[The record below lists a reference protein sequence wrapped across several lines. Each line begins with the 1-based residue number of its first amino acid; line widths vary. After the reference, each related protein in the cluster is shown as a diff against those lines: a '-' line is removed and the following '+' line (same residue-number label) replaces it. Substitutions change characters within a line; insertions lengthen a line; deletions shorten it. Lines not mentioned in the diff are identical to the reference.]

1 MAFGSLWLPVVVS
14 AVAVWLVSALL
25 HMALK
30 YHRAD
35 YKQIAD
41 EEAVGAALRKAAPGP
56 GLYAIPYC
64 IDGSQMKDPAMQ
76 ERYRTGPVG
85 LIALMKNGPPAM
97 GWLLVFWFLFC
108 LLVSFVAGYLA
119 RHTLTP
125 AAPALLA
132 MRLAGTVAFVGYGFG
147 AIQSSIWQ
155 GIPWSNTVRAL
166 IDSAIYALVTGA
178 VFWWLW
184 PGA

>member
-1 MAFGSLWLPVVVS
+1 MPFGSLWLPVVVS

-30 YHRAD
+30 YHRVD
-35 YKQIAD
+35 YKQITD

-125 AAPALLA
+125 AAPALP
-132 MRLAGTVAFVGYGFG
+132 G
-147 AIQSSIWQ
+147 
-155 GIPWSNTVRAL
+155 RA
-166 IDSAIYALVTGA
+166 SPESRRGRPA
-178 VFWWLW
+178 
-184 PGA
+184 PGAP

>member
-1 MAFGSLWLPVVVS
+1 MPFGSLWLPVVVS

-35 YKQIAD
+35 YKQLAD
-41 EEAVGAALRKAAPGP
+41 EEAVGAALRKAAPAP

-64 IDGSQMKDPAMQ
+64 LDAAAMKDPAVQ
-76 ERYRTGPVG
+76 ERYRKGPVG
-85 LIALMKNGPPAM
+85 LVALMKSGPPAM
-97 GWLLVFWFLFC
+97 GRHLGLWLLFC

-119 RHTLTP
+119 RHTLT
-125 AAPALLA
+125 AASPELLA
-132 MRLAGTVAFVGYGFG
+132 MRLTGTVAFVGYGFG

-155 GIPWSNTVRAL
+155 GIPWSNTVRSL
-166 IDSAIYALVTGA
+166 IDAAIYALVTGA

>member
-1 MAFGSLWLPVVVS
+1 MPFGSLWLPVVVS
-14 AVAVWLVSALL
+14 AVAVWLLSAVL

-35 YKQIAD
+35 YKRLPD
-41 EEAVGAALRKAAPGP
+41 EEAVAAALRKDSPPP
-56 GLYAIPYC
+56 GLYAVPWC
-64 IDGSQMKDPAMQ
+64 LDAAAMKDPAVQ
-76 ERYRTGPVG
+76 ERYRRGPVG

-97 GWLLVFWFLFC
+97 GRHLTLWFLFC
-108 LLVSFVAGYLA
+108 LLVSFVASYVA

-125 AAPALLA
+125 ADPALLA
-132 MRLAGTVAFVGYGFG
+132 MRVTGTVAFVGYGFG
-147 AIQSSIWQ
+147 AFQDSIWH
-155 GIPWSNTVRAL
+155 GIPWGNSIRAL
-166 IDSAIYALVTGA
+166 IDAAIYALVTGT